1 MKTYIMLVEY
11 AVVLLYVSYQKVNI
25 SLQVYN
31 MLNFKVNDK

>member
-11 AVVLLYVSYQKVNI
+11 AVVFTISYQKVNI